1 MFNANLGRRMNQ
13 YDVWGG
19 WDTLKGRDGLF
30 VTAGAGNP
38 PGELQSAFH
47 QVERVKVVPIV
58 SRGHHLREY
67 SVYRGRD
74 FRGFPPRA
82 FTGY

>member
-1 MFNANLGRRMNQ
+1 
-13 YDVWGG
+13 
-19 WDTLKGRDGLF
+19 
-30 VTAGAGNP
+30 
-38 PGELQSAFH
+38 
-47 QVERVKVVPIV
+47 VEQVKVVPIV

-67 SVYRGRD
+67 FVYRGRD